1 MRTRLLNR
9 ALIVAVCAG
18 SSLAWAALPAPT
30 PTPAQQQA
38 AAAKKA
44 AADAQAA
51 KATEQLAASMDA
63 LSTRWRSQAGSKGW
77 TTHPPVAIAAAP
89 APGAPAAGAPAAG
102 APVAGMPSAGATSAG
117 VPAPGPSATGAT
129 PGVPLS
135 GAVPAAV
142 QTTGVAITGTPM
154 PGVNP
159 RVTGISA
166 NTLTGTPA
174 GNAAASP
181 GGGAAP
187 RSPQALQ
194 SANVPIKS
202 EKLGTATPSADIK
215 KEQTKAMP
223 KGASPSVDRGNS
235 KEVKN

>member
-1 MRTRLLNR
+1 MMPAKIVRH
-9 ALIVAVCAG
+9 ALTVAACAAC
-18 SSLAWAALPAPT
+18 SLAWAGLPA

-38 AAAKKA
+38 AAVKKA

-51 KATEQLAASMDA
+51 KAREQLDASMDA
-63 LSTRWRSQAGSKGW
+63 LSTRWRSQASTKGW
-77 TTHPPVAIAAAP
+77 SIHPPPVVIAA
-89 APGAPAAGAPAAG
+89 APAAGAPAAG
-102 APVAGMPSAGATSAG
+102 T
-117 VPAPGPSATGAT
+117 PAPGTTAATAP
-129 PGVPLS
+129 PGTALS

-154 PGVNP
+154 PGVAP
-159 RVTGISA
+159 RVTGMSA

-187 RSPQALQ
+187 RSAQALQ

-202 EKLGTATPSADIK
+202 EKAGTAPPSADVK
-215 KEQTKAMP
+215 KTPTRTMP
-223 KGASPSVDRGNS
+223 DGASPSVDRGNS

>member
-1 MRTRLLNR
+1 MTPTQFFRH
-9 ALIVAVCAG
+9 AVLAAACAG
-18 SSLAWAALPAPT
+18 SSLAWAALPAA
-30 PTPAQQQA
+30 TPAQQQA

-51 KATEQLAASMDA
+51 KAKEQLAASMDA
-63 LSTRWRSQAGSKGW
+63 LSTRWRSQAGTKGW
-77 TTHPPVAIAAAP
+77 TVHPPVTIAAAP
-89 APGAPAAGAPAAG
+89 GA
-102 APVAGMPSAGATSAG
+102 AG
-117 VPAPGPSATGAT
+117 VPAPGAAATQAP
-129 PGVPLS
+129 PGTPLS

-142 QTTGVAITGTPM
+142 QVTGVAITGTPM
-154 PGVNP
+154 PGVAP
-159 RVTGISA
+159 STTGVSA

-202 EKLGTATPSADIK
+202 EKLGTASPSADVK
-215 KEQTKAMP
+215 KTPTGSMP
-223 KGASPSVDRGNS
+223 AGASPSVDRGNA
-235 KEVKN
+235 KEVKQP

>member
-1 MRTRLLNR
+1 MMPVRFFRQ
-9 ALIVAVCAG
+9 ALVAAACATCG
-18 SSLAWAALPAPT
+18 LAWATLPA

-38 AAAKKA
+38 AAVKKA

-51 KATEQLAASMDA
+51 KAKEQLAASMDA

-77 TTHPPVAIAAAP
+77 KINPPVAIAAAP
-89 APGAPAAGAPAAG
+89 APGAPGAPAAG
-102 APVAGMPSAGATSAG
+102 VTA
-117 VPAPGPSATGAT
+117 APGT
-129 PGVPLS
+129 PLS

-154 PGVNP
+154 PGVAP
-159 RVTGISA
+159 RVTGMSA

-181 GGGAAP
+181 GNGAAP
-187 RSPQALQ
+187 RSAQALQ

-202 EKLGTATPSADIK
+202 EKAGTATPSADIK
-215 KEQTKAMP
+215 KTPTGSMP
-223 KGASPSVDRGNS
+223 AGASPSVDRGNS

>member
-1 MRTRLLNR
+1 MMRPRLFR
-9 ALIVAVCAG
+9 HALVLAACAA
-18 SSLAWAALPAPT
+18 SSLAWAALPAT
-30 PTPAQQQA
+30 TPAQQQA
-38 AAAKKA
+38 AAVKKA

-51 KATEQLAASMDA
+51 KAKEQLAASMDA
-63 LSTRWRSQAGSKGW
+63 LSTRWRSQAGTKGW

-89 APGAPAAGAPAAG
+89 APGAPGAPA
-102 APVAGMPSAGATSAG
+102 AG
-117 VPAPGPSATGAT
+117 VPAPGAAATTAP
-129 PGVPLS
+129 PGTPLS

-142 QTTGVAITGTPM
+142 QVTGVAITGTPM
-154 PGVNP
+154 PGVAP
-159 RVTGISA
+159 SVTGVSA

-187 RSPQALQ
+187 RSLQALQ
-194 SANVPIKS
+194 SANIPIKS
-202 EKLGTATPSADIK
+202 EKLGTATPSADVK

-223 KGASPSVDRGNS
+223 KGASPAVDRGNS